1 VNKYGAIWQGK
12 ELEINAET
20 TYQAQR
26 LAVEQF
32 QKIAGRRKVKGWE
45 ISIGLLE
52 LNGVEYIHVATN

>member
-1 VNKYGAIWQGK
+1 MNKYGAIWQGK
-12 ELEINAET
+12 ELKIMADT

>member
-1 VNKYGAIWQGK
+1 MNKYGAIWQGK
-12 ELEINAET
+12 ELEIMADT

-45 ISIGLLE
+45 ITLGLLE
-52 LNGVEYIHVATN
+52 RDGVEYIHVATN

>member
-1 VNKYGAIWQGK
+1 MNKYGAIWQGK
-12 ELEINAET
+12 ELEIMADT

-45 ISIGLLE
+45 ITLGLLE
-52 LNGVEYIHVATN
+52 LDGVEYIHVATN

>member
-1 VNKYGAIWQGK
+1 MNKYGAIWQGK
-12 ELEINAET
+12 ELEIMANS
-20 TYQAQR
+20 TYQAQQ

-45 ISIGLLE
+45 ITLGLLE